1 SEMCIRDSL
10 KGVHIVDYSREALAE
25 VADVV
30 VTLANAE
37 DLPAH
42 GEAVTARFERRDE
55 AEAGTENAP
64 A

>member
-1 SEMCIRDSL
+1 MQSFLRGIHVVSYTEAAL
-10 KGVHIVDYSREALAE
+10 REVGHHVVALAE
-25 VADVV
+25 
-30 VTLANAE
+30 AE